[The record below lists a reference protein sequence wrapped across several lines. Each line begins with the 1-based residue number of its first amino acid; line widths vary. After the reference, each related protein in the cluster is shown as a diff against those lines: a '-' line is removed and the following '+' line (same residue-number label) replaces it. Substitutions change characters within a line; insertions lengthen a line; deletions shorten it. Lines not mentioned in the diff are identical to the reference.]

1 MMQTAKHPATSFQA
15 LVAANRAAGRLSE
28 PVAPD
33 LSEPVA
39 PDNSKKMQLAG
50 MRLLPAELEQAKA
63 LADADERSLAWFCRR
78 MYLRGLEAYMA
89 EQGGNTAAA
98 Q

>member
-1 MMQTAKHPATSFQA
+1 MMHTAKTSAPSFQA
-15 LVAANRAAGRLSE
+15 LVAANRAAGR
-28 PVAPD
+28 

-50 MRLLPAELEQAKA
+50 MRLLPAELVQAKA

-89 EQGGNTAAA
+89 EQGSTAAA
-98 Q
+98 AQ

>member
-1 MMQTAKHPATSFQA
+1 MLQTTKHSATSFQA
-15 LVAANRAAGRLSE
+15 LVAANRSAGRLSE

-33 LSEPVA
+33 S
-39 PDNSKKMQLAG
+39 SKKMQLAG
-50 MRLLPAELEQAKA
+50 MRLMPDELVQAKA
-63 LADADERSLAWFCRR
+63 LADADDRSVAWFCRR

-89 EQGGNTAAA
+89 EQGGTTAAA

>member
-1 MMQTAKHPATSFQA
+1 MLQTANTTTATSFQA
-15 LVAANRAAGRLSE
+15 LVAANKAAGRLSE

-33 LSEPVA
+33 
-39 PDNSKKMQLAG
+39 NSRKMQLAG

-78 MYLRGLEAYMA
+78 MYLRGLEAYLA
-89 EQGGNTAAA
+89 EQGGTAAA
-98 Q
+98 AQ

>member
-1 MMQTAKHPATSFQA
+1 MMNTAKHSATSFQA
-15 LVAANRAAGRLSE
+15 LVAANRSAGR
-28 PVAPD
+28 

-50 MRLLPAELEQAKA
+50 MRLLPAELEQAKE
-63 LADADERSLAWFCRR
+63 LAAATDRSVAWVCRS
-78 MYLRGLEAYMA
+78 MFLRGLEAYKA
-89 EQGGNTAAA
+89 ERGGNTAAA